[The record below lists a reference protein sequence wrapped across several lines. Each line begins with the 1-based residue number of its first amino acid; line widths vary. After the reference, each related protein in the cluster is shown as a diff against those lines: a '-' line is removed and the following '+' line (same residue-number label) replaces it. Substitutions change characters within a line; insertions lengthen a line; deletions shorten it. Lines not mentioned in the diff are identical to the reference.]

1 MRVRVPRKLLEQTA
15 AEPVRFLPVHGR
27 DGALD
32 SGGLRVREGV
42 VRYAPR
48 AGRVAA
54 SVGGV
59 VGIGIV
65 LCVAVA
71 RPKSVVV
78 IVVRILYPIP
88 GLPVCVCVTRT
99 HT

>member
-1 MRVRVPRKLLEQTA
+1 VWVRVPRKLLEQTA
-15 AEPVRFLPVHGR
+15 AEPVHFLSVHGR

-54 SVGGV
+54 SVAGV
-59 VGIGIV
+59 VAGGIGIV

-71 RPKSVVV
+71 RPVSVVV

-88 GLPVCVCVTRT
+88 GLVIR
-99 HT
+99 